1 VGVGVV
7 SFLKIKVYS
16 SAFYA
21 DLSNPNLKVT
31 VRFEPSLPS
40 LLTYDQIPSS
50 ASPEEKLEYIVR
62 NTSCVLRISE
72 SFCRASL
79 CVIPVTNVFDAV
91 PTRNTT
97 YSHLRDGFVRKLQTR
112 QRVAHQAGELSSEE
126 QLTLQGPI
134 SQLRTALPNVP
145 FNKGASLDLM
155 ITPPDPKQP
164 RALILR
170 DLGAVQSEWVARELM
185 MSFFDGKGT
194 SVAVCLHVSTTMV
207 FNLIRFFSLCDPSWI
222 GSRYYENT

>member
-21 DLSNPNLKVT
+21 DLSNPNLK
-31 VRFEPSLPS
+31 
-40 LLTYDQIPSS
+40 IPSS

-62 NTSCVLRISE
+62 NTSCVLRI
-72 SFCRASL
+72 
-79 CVIPVTNVFDAV
+79 I

-112 QRVAHQAGELSSEE
+112 QRVAHQVGELSSEE

-134 SQLRTALPNVP
+134 SQLRTALPNAP
-145 FNKGASLDLM
+145 FAKGTSLDLM

-170 DLGAVQSEWVARELM
+170 DLGAVQSEWVARELI

-194 SVAVCLHVSTTMV
+194 SVALMRSVLDRVAQ
-207 FNLIRFFSLCDPSWI
+207 L
-222 GSRYYENT
+222 